1 MKAEEATSTTKLVR
15 PRRQSRSIARGAKL
29 IDRARDLRQ
38 TATQTEQ
45 AAWRLLRTLRFK
57 GFKFRR
63 QAPIGQYIVDFYC
76 PQRRLVVELDGS
88 VHGQPSQAKR
98 DLHRDAHL
106 KNMGYTVARFSNGM
120 VLEAPELFVDKVL
133 RLVWSLPDAFTDES

>member
-1 MKAEEATSTTKLVR
+1 M
-15 PRRQSRSIARGAKL
+15 
-29 IDRARDLRQ
+29 IDRARNLRQ
-38 TATQTEQ
+38 TATETEQ
-45 AAWRLLRTLRFK
+45 TAWRLLRTLGFK

-98 DLHRDAHL
+98 DLRRDTHL
-106 KNMGYTVARFSNGM
+106 RNGGYTVARFPNGM
-120 VLEAPELFVDKVL
+120 VVEAPELSVEKVM
-133 RLVWSLPDAFTDES
+133 RLAGSLSEAFGNEA